1 MYKRQLPTAVT
12 PTVVPA
18 VASSATVLAV
28 LSPSLR
34 LGVNSSTSVTAM
46 EISLVAVEVSPL
58 ESVDVARTL
67 TVWDCADS

>member
-1 MYKRQLPTAVT
+1 MT

-34 LGVNSSTSVTAM
+34 LGVNSSTSVTVM

-67 TVWDCADS
+67 MVWDWADS